1 MKVLERKLAR
11 DLYSSK
17 GLLLAITSII
27 AVGAM
32 CYVTMLSAYHNL
44 NQAKERYYRQCRMAD
59 FWIELKKVPESELD
73 AVAKLPGVTEI
84 RSRIQFLATVDLENV
99 EQPVNG
105 LVLSLPA
112 RRQPLIN
119 GIVLRQ
125 GGYFTDRRENE
136 VIVNDSFARQHG
148 LYPGRPIHLL
158 LNNRRQELFIVGTA
172 ISSEFTYLLGPG
184 ALIPDPEHF
193 GVFYVKRQFA
203 EEVFDF
209 EGAANQVMGRL
220 APDAHQAVDQVLR
233 RAETLL
239 DAYGVFTT
247 TPLRLQASNQ
257 FLTSEIGG
265 LRAFATVIPTIF
277 LAVAALVL
285 NVLMTR
291 LARQQRTVVG
301 TLKALGYSDAQVF
314 VHFLKFGISVG
325 VVGGLV
331 GSVLGYA
338 LSAGM
343 TEVYQQYFEFPDL
356 GSGFHGYTHA
366 VGMSVSLACAL
377 LGSLYGAR
385 SMLRLQP
392 AEAMRPE
399 PPRRGGAIWLERFRT
414 VWNQLSSSWR
424 MALRSVFRNRIRTL
438 AAVFAAAMGAGLL
451 VTGFMMIEAQHFLLD
466 FQYHRVIRSD
476 IDLAFHDQRGDDA
489 WDEVR
494 RLPGVDHAEPVLE
507 VACTFVNGPY
517 RRKGGVTGLL
527 PDARLTVP
535 RNATGQRIDLPG
547 TGLVVTR
554 RLAEILHVSTGDTIT
569 MIPSIGQR
577 RPVEIR
583 IAKVADSFIGMAAY
597 ADIRYLSRLMDEPFA
612 MSGAQLLTNSDP
624 QALSE
629 LYREL
634 KQTPGV
640 QSINAR
646 RDIVNNLTETLLQ
659 NQFVFIGTLVVFS
672 GVIFF
677 GSILNASLV
686 NLAERQREVAT
697 FRALGYGPWQIG
709 GIFLRESLITSLAG
723 TLLGLPAG
731 YYLTELTALSYDSD
745 LIRLPVISAPWVWG
759 DTLALAMLF
768 TLLAHAIV
776 QRSIFRMDYLEA
788 LKVKE

>member
-1 MKVLERKLAR
+1 
-11 DLYSSK
+11 
-17 GLLLAITSII
+17 
-27 AVGAM
+27 
-32 CYVTMLSAYHNL
+32 MLSAYHNL

-99 EQPVNG
+99 EQPING

-438 AAVFAAAMGAGLL
+438 AAVFAATMGAGLL

-466 FQYHRVIRSD
+466 FQYHRVTRSD

-507 VACTFVNGPY
+507 VACTFVHGPY

-535 RNATGQRIDLPG
+535 RNPAGQPIGLPG

-554 RLAEILHVSTGDTIT
+554 RLAEILHASPGDTIT
-569 MIPSIGQR
+569 LIPSIGER
-577 RPVEIR
+577 RPVEVR
-583 IAKVADSFIGMAAY
+583 IAKVADSYIGLAAY
-597 ADIRYLSRLMDEPFA
+597 ADIRYLSRLMDEPLA
-612 MSGAQLLTNSDP
+612 MSGAQLITSGDP
-624 QALSE
+624 KAMSE

-646 RDIVNNLTETLLQ
+646 RDIVDNLTETLLQ

-723 TLLGLPAG
+723 TLLGLPTG
-731 YYLTELTALSYDSD
+731 YLLTEVTALSYDSD
-745 LIRLPVISAPWVWG
+745 LIRLPVISAPWVWI

-768 TLLAHAIV
+768 TLLAHALV
-776 QRSIFRMDYLEA
+776 QRSIYRMDYLDA